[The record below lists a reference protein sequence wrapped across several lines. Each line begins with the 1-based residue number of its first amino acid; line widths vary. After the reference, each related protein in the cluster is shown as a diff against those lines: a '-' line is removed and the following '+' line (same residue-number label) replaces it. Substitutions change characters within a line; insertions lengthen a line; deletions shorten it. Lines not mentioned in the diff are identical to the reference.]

1 MTGPMKRVI
10 FTAKIEKMLIDAVDI
25 DQEETVP
32 ARPLDAM
39 DDGPGSRPDRAIG
52 VRMPARKIGKRR
64 FRLTRGVTVDSG
76 AADNVMPRR
85 LLRGRAK
92 VRPSEAS
99 RAGVHY
105 VACNNGRIA
114 NEGEADLEF
123 LSAEGNHHSWTFQIA
138 EVNKVLASVSAMVDA
153 GHRVIFD
160 KDDKTGM
167 DISFIVNKKTG
178 VSTKMRREK
187 NVWVVDAWIEEE
199 NPEHQGL
206 GFARQG

>member
-1 MTGPMKRVI
+1 
-10 FTAKIEKMLIDAVDI
+10 
-25 DQEETVP
+25 
-32 ARPLDAM
+32 
-39 DDGPGSRPDRAIG
+39 
-52 VRMPARKIGKRR
+52 MPAKKIGKRR
-64 FRLTRGVTVDSG
+64 YRLARGVTVDSG
-76 AADNVMPRR
+76 AADIVMPRR
-85 LLRGRAK
+85 LLRGKSK

-123 LSAEGNHHSWTFQIA
+123 LSGEGNHHKWTFQIA
-138 EVNKVLASVSAMVDA
+138 EVNKVLASVSSMVDA

-160 KDDKTGM
+160 RDDKTGT
-167 DISFIVNKKTG
+167 DTSCILNKKTG

-199 NPEHQGL
+199 DPEHKGL

>member
-1 MTGPMKRVI
+1 
-10 FTAKIEKMLIDAVDI
+10 MLFLESVDI
-25 DQEETVP
+25 DEDAEP
-32 ARPLDAM
+32 ARHIDAM
-39 DDGPGSRPDRAIG
+39 DSGPAAGRTHG
-52 VRMPARKIGKRR
+52 TRMPAKKIGKRR
-64 FRLTRGVTVDSG
+64 HRLARGVTVDSG

-85 LLRGRAK
+85 LLRGKSR

-123 LSAEGNHHSWTFQIA
+123 LSGEGNHHKWTFQIA
-138 EVNKVLASVSAMVDA
+138 EVNKVLASVSSMVDA

-160 KDDKTGM
+160 KDDKTGL

-199 NPEHQGL
+199 DPVHNDA
-206 GFARQG
+206 GFARQE